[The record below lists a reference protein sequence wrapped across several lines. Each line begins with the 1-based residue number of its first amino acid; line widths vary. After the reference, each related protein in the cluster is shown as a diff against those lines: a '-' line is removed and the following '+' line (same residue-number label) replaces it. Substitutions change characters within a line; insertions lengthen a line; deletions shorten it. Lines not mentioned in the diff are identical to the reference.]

1 VKPGALT
8 ERDTPV
14 AILCGGRGTRLQ
26 ERTGSIPKPMVEIGG
41 SPILWHVIQIYLAQG
56 LTRFLL
62 LTGYRGEQ
70 VREFVKRSA
79 WPEGADIQCLD
90 TGLNTPTGGR
100 VHAAAAA
107 LDGEDFCLT
116 YADGVADVDLR
127 ALLDFHAGHGALATM
142 TVVRPELP
150 FGVAALGPDGTVSG
164 FTEKPRSEHWINGG
178 FFCFRSDVL
187 DRLSADSVLER
198 EPLSRLAAE
207 GELRGYRH
215 EGFWDCM
222 DTYKDAVTLND
233 LWATG
238 SAPWKLWD

>member
-1 VKPGALT
+1 
-8 ERDTPV
+8 
-14 AILCGGRGTRLQ
+14 
-26 ERTGSIPKPMVEIGG
+26 M
-41 SPILWHVIQIYLAQG
+41 
-56 LTRFLL
+56 
-62 LTGYRGEQ
+62 
-70 VREFVKRSA
+70 
-79 WPEGADIQCLD
+79 
-90 TGLNTPTGGR
+90 
-100 VHAAAAA
+100 HAAAAA

-116 YADGVADVDLR
+116 YADGVADVDLG

-178 FFCFRSDVL
+178 FFCFRAGVL

-198 EPLSRLAAE
+198 EPLSQLAAD

-238 SAPWKLWD
+238 SAPWKLWG